1 MPIVAALDDPRIGR
15 ATPLARFEK
24 VGGRRLLRTVRVMC
38 HSPQGVHE
46 NTALSPSGGSE
57 LGLID
62 EEDDVSDEQSTAK
75 TSAERSV
82 QQGLE
87 RARELNEQIMQAA
100 RKAGE
105 EFFQRY
111 VSWLE
116 AIANEQQKLASS
128 PHISQMDW
136 LAGMLNSQAEF
147 ARKFA
152 STLKDFSG
160 RTTELVQEQVKQAEE
175 AEKERAR
182 QARAAER
189 QQAREAQREQE
200 EQEEAEKER
209 ARQARA
215 AERQQAREA
224 RQAARRRYEGKT
236 KAELSEE
243 LSTRELPKTGTVE
256 ELIERLV
263 EADTQQ

>member
-1 MPIVAALDDPRIGR
+1 M
-15 ATPLARFEK
+15 
-24 VGGRRLLRTVRVMC
+24 
-38 HSPQGVHE
+38 
-46 NTALSPSGGSE
+46 
-57 LGLID
+57 
-62 EEDDVSDEQSTAK
+62 SDEQSTTK

-105 EFFQRY
+105 AFFQRY

-136 LAGMLNSQAEF
+136 LAGMLNAQAEF

-189 QQAREAQREQE
+189 QQAREA
-200 EQEEAEKER
+200 
-209 ARQARA
+209 
-215 AERQQAREA
+215 
-224 RQAARRRYEGKT
+224 RQAARQRYEGKT

>member
-1 MPIVAALDDPRIGR
+1 
-15 ATPLARFEK
+15 
-24 VGGRRLLRTVRVMC
+24 
-38 HSPQGVHE
+38 
-46 NTALSPSGGSE
+46 LSPSGGSE

-189 QQAREAQREQE
+189 QQAREA
-200 EQEEAEKER
+200 
-209 ARQARA
+209 
-215 AERQQAREA
+215 

>member
-1 MPIVAALDDPRIGR
+1 
-15 ATPLARFEK
+15 
-24 VGGRRLLRTVRVMC
+24 
-38 HSPQGVHE
+38 
-46 NTALSPSGGSE
+46 
-57 LGLID
+57 
-62 EEDDVSDEQSTAK
+62 VSDEQSTAK
-75 TSAERSV
+75 TSAEGSV

-105 EFFQRY
+105 GFFQRY

-116 AIANEQQKLASS
+116 AVANEQQKLASS

-136 LAGMLNSQAEF
+136 LAGMLNAQAEF
-147 ARKFA
+147 TRKFA

-160 RTTELVQEQVKQAEE
+160 RTTELAQEQVKQAEE
-175 AEKERAR
+175 AE
-182 QARAAER
+182 Q
-189 QQAREAQREQE
+189 
-200 EQEEAEKER
+200 ER

-224 RQAARRRYEGKT
+224 RQAARQRYEGKT
-236 KAELSEE
+236 KAELAEE
-243 LSTRELPKTGTVE
+243 LSTRDLPKTGTVE